1 MVGNSK
7 GENYKIGQPC
17 LSFRFKCGCI
27 TYKILKQGDLKYK
40 DLEKILKIL
49 QEIPNEK
56 KRDEAIRLILQTAND
71 TITCEVLLSMLSNG
85 RIQKEQTI
93 KQWDETLFLKFTNK
107 EISNMPER
115 FRKEFILQDRVVH
128 CLKRKSGK
136 RTYNYMIRYRRNGLN
151 IVATSNDLQ
160 EAKAKFIQKLNE
172 CSNENI
178 GKSSR
183 SKMVNG
189 VSTNFHEFSTYYF
202 ENYRKR
208 KVAPQ
213 TYLNDACRYKN
224 HVRPYLG
231 NKSLLDITP
240 MDCQQLLDS
249 LLEKGM
255 SKTNNEIYSLLNGI
269 FKMAI
274 AHNIIAQNPLS
285 IVVIEKHHCKHG
297 KALTK
302 AEEKEL
308 LNQSKGTKYEKIFA
322 LALYTGLR
330 PNELETAKV
339 QGEFIV
345 ARNSKRKGGK
355 IEYKK
360 IPISPMLKPY
370 FEEDM
375 GIEMIGLQYVR
386 EQFNKILPNHILYD
400 LRTTFY
406 TRCEECGVAPPA
418 RDHFVGHSS
427 SVLNATYT
435 DLSDEYLLKE
445 GKKLV
450 W

>member
-1 MVGNSK
+1 M
-7 GENYKIGQPC
+7 
-17 LSFRFKCGCI
+17 
-27 TYKILKQGDLKYK
+27 KYK
-40 DLEKILKIL
+40 ELEKILKIL

-71 TITCEVLLSMLSNG
+71 TITCEGLLSLLEQGFIN
-85 RIQKEQTI
+85 KEQTI
-93 KQWDETLFLKFTNK
+93 KQRDETLFLKFTNK

-136 RTYNYMIRYRRNGLN
+136 RTFNYMIRYRRNGCY
-151 IVATSNDLQ
+151 IVVSSNNLE
-160 EAKAKFIQKLNE
+160 EAKAKFIKKLNE
-172 CSNENI
+172 WSGESVVK
-178 GKSSR
+178 GVAQTTSR
-183 SKMVNG
+183 AQTLNG
-189 VSTNFHEFSTYYF
+189 VPMNFHEFSTYYF

-208 KVAPQ
+208 RVAPQ
-213 TYLNDACRYKN
+213 TYYNDMCRYKN
-224 HVRPYLG
+224 HVRPHFG
-231 NKSLLDITP
+231 DKSLTEITP
-240 MDCQQLLDS
+240 ADCQCYLDGF
-249 LLEKGM
+249 LEKGM
-255 SKTNNEIYSLLNGI
+255 TKTNNEVYSLLNGI

-274 AHNIIAQNPLS
+274 AHNIITQNPLS
-285 IVVIEKHHCKHG
+285 IVVIEKHQCKHG

-302 AEEKEL
+302 TEEKQL
-308 LNQSKGTKYEKIFA
+308 LGSLQGTKYEKIMA

-330 PNELETAKV
+330 PNELATARV
-339 QGEFIV
+339 EGNFII
-345 ARNSKRKGGK
+345 AKNSKRKGGK

-360 IPISPMLKPY
+360 IPISPMLKRY
-370 FEEDM
+370 IDKNEEIDM
-375 GIEMIGLQYVR
+375 PGLQYIR
-386 EQFNKILPNHILYD
+386 EQFNKVLPNHILYD

>member
-1 MVGNSK
+1 M
-7 GENYKIGQPC
+7 
-17 LSFRFKCGCI
+17 
-27 TYKILKQGDLKYK
+27 KYK
-40 DLEKILKIL
+40 ELEKILKIL

-56 KRDEAIRLILQTAND
+56 KRDEAVRLILQTAND
-71 TITCEVLLSMLSNG
+71 TITCETLLSLLS
-85 RIQKEQTI
+85 REPTQKEQTI
-93 KQWDETLFLKFTNK
+93 KRRGETLFLKFTNK

-115 FRKEFILQDRVVH
+115 FRKEFVLQDRVVH

-136 RTYNYMIRYRRNGLN
+136 RTYNYVIRYRRNGLN
-151 IVATSNDLQ
+151 IVASSNDLQ
-160 EAKAKFIQKLNE
+160 EAKAKFIKKLND

-178 GKSSR
+178 SKSRR
-183 SKMVNG
+183 SKTVNG
-189 VSTNFHEFSTYYF
+189 VSSNFHEFANYYF

-213 TYLNDACRYKN
+213 TYLNDMCRYKN
-224 HVRPYLG
+224 HVKPHFG
-231 NKSLLDITP
+231 DKSLEEITP
-240 MDCQQLLDS
+240 SDCQKVLDELLA
-249 LLEKGM
+249 KGM

-274 AHNIIAQNPLS
+274 AHNLITQNPLS
-285 IVVIEKHHCKHG
+285 VVVIEKHHCKHG

-302 AEEKEL
+302 AEEKQL
-308 LNQSKGTKYEKIFA
+308 LDSTKGTKYEMIFA
-322 LALYTGLR
+322 LGLYTGLR
-330 PNELETAKV
+330 PNEYETARV
-339 QGEFIV
+339 EGEFIV
-345 ARNSKRKGGK
+345 AKNSKRKGGK

-360 IPISPMLKPY
+360 IPISSKLKPY
-370 FEEDM
+370 LD
-375 GIEMIGLQYVR
+375 GVKNLEMPTLEYVR
-386 EQFNKILPNHILYD
+386 YEFNKILPNHILYD

-435 DLSDEYLLKE
+435 DLSDEYLLRE
-445 GKKLV
+445 GQKLV

>member
-1 MVGNSK
+1 M
-7 GENYKIGQPC
+7 
-17 LSFRFKCGCI
+17 
-27 TYKILKQGDLKYK
+27 KYK
-40 DLEKILKIL
+40 DLQEILNIL
-49 QEIPNEK
+49 QEIPNER

-71 TITCEVLLSMLSNG
+71 TITCETLLSLLS
-85 RIQKEQTI
+85 REPIQKEQTI
-93 KQWDETLFLKFTNK
+93 KQRDETLFLKFTNK

-136 RTYNYMIRYRRNGLN
+136 RTYNYMIRYRRNGLS
-151 IVATSNDLQ
+151 IVATSNNLE
-160 EAKAKFIQKLNE
+160 EAKAKFIKKLNE
-172 CSNENI
+172 YGNENTN
-178 GKSSR
+178 KKPR
-183 SKMVNG
+183 SKTVNG
-189 VSTNFHEFSTYYF
+189 VSTNFHEFSMYYF

-208 KVAPQ
+208 KVSSQ
-213 TYLNDACRYKN
+213 TYYNDMCRYKN
-224 HVRPYLG
+224 HVRPYFG
-231 NKSLLDITP
+231 DKNVDEITPAECQKLLDGF
-240 MDCQQLLDS
+240 
-249 LLEKGM
+249 LEKGM
-255 SKTNNEIYSLLNGI
+255 TKTNNEIYSLLNGI

-274 AHNIIAQNPLS
+274 AHNLITQNPLS
-285 IVVIEKHHCKHG
+285 IVVIEKHQCKHG

-302 AEEKEL
+302 AEEKL
-308 LNQSKGTKYEKIFA
+308 LLEQNKGTKYEKIFA
-322 LALYTGLR
+322 LGLYTGLR
-330 PNELETAKV
+330 PNEYETARV
-339 QGEFIV
+339 EGDFIV
-345 ARNSKRKGGK
+345 AKNSKRKGGK
-355 IEYKK
+355 VEYKK

-370 FEEDM
+370 FKKEKSMDM
-375 GIEMIGLQYVR
+375 PGLQYIR
-386 EQFNKILPNHILYD
+386 EQFNKALPNHILYD

>member
-1 MVGNSK
+1 M
-7 GENYKIGQPC
+7 
-17 LSFRFKCGCI
+17 
-27 TYKILKQGDLKYK
+27 KYK

-71 TITCEVLLSMLSNG
+71 TITCEALLSLIANG
-85 RIQKEQTI
+85 KIQKEQTI
-93 KQWDETLFLKFTNK
+93 KQRDETLFLKFTNK

-136 RTYNYMIRYRRNGLN
+136 RTYNYMIRYRRNGLY

-172 CSNENI
+172 CSNGNI
-178 GKSSR
+178 DKSSH
-183 SKMVNG
+183 SKTVNG
-189 VSTNFHEFSTYYF
+189 VSTNFHEFTTYYF

-213 TYLNDACRYKN
+213 TYLNDMCRYKN
-224 HVRPYLG
+224 HIKPYFG
-231 NKSLLDITP
+231 DKSLTEITP
-240 MDCQQLLDS
+240 MDCQGLLDGI
-249 LLEKGM
+249 LAKGL
-255 SKTNNEIYSLLNGI
+255 SKTNNEIYSILNGI

-274 AHNIIAQNPLS
+274 AHNLISQNPLS
-285 IVVIEKHHCKHG
+285 IVVIEKHQCKHG

-302 AEEKEL
+302 AEERQL
-308 LNQSKGTKYEKIFA
+308 LHAVKGTKYEKIFA
-322 LALYTGLR
+322 IALYTGLR

-339 QGEFIV
+339 VGDFIV

-360 IPISPMLKPY
+360 IPISTMLKPY
-370 FEEDM
+370 LENEPD
-375 GIEMIGLQYVR
+375 IEMPGLQYIR
-386 EQFNKILPNHILYD
+386 EQFNAALPNHILYD

>member
-1 MVGNSK
+1 
-7 GENYKIGQPC
+7 
-17 LSFRFKCGCI
+17 
-27 TYKILKQGDLKYK
+27 
-40 DLEKILKIL
+40 
-49 QEIPNEK
+49 
-56 KRDEAIRLILQTAND
+56 
-71 TITCEVLLSMLSNG
+71 
-85 RIQKEQTI
+85 
-93 KQWDETLFLKFTNK
+93 
-107 EISNMPER
+107 MPER

-136 RTYNYMIRYRRNGLN
+136 RTYNYMIRYRKNGCY
-151 IVATSNDLQ
+151 IVATSNDLE
-160 EAKAKFIQKLNE
+160 EAKAKFIKKLNE
-172 CSNENI
+172 FANGNAS
-178 GKSSR
+178 KQSP
-183 SKMVNG
+183 SKMIKG

-213 TYLNDACRYKN
+213 TYYNDMCRYKN
-224 HVRPYLG
+224 HVKPHFEDK
-231 NKSLLDITP
+231 NVDEITPAECQKLLDGF
-240 MDCQQLLDS
+240 
-249 LLEKGM
+249 LEKGM
-255 SKTNNEIYSLLNGI
+255 TKTNNEVYSLLNGI

-274 AHNIIAQNPLS
+274 AHNLIMQNPLS
-285 IVVIEKHHCKHG
+285 IVVIEKHQCKHG

-302 AEEKEL
+302 AEEKIL
-308 LNQSKGTKYEKIFA
+308 LEKNKDTKYEKIFA
-322 LALYTGLR
+322 LGLYTGLR
-330 PNELETAKV
+330 PNEYETARV
-339 QGEFIV
+339 ERDFIV
-345 ARNSKRKGGK
+345 AKNSKRKGGK

-370 FEEDM
+370 LEKET
-375 GIEMIGLQYVR
+375 GIEMPGLQYIR

-445 GKKLV
+445 GNKLV

>member
-1 MVGNSK
+1 M
-7 GENYKIGQPC
+7 
-17 LSFRFKCGCI
+17 
-27 TYKILKQGDLKYK
+27 KYK
-40 DLEKILKIL
+40 DLQEILNIL
-49 QEIPNEK
+49 QEIPNER

-71 TITCEVLLSMLSNG
+71 TITCEALSSLLS
-85 RIQKEQTI
+85 REPIQKEQTI
-93 KQWDETLFLKFTNK
+93 KQRDETLFLKFTNK

-136 RTYNYMIRYRRNGLN
+136 RTYNYMIRYRRNGLS
-151 IVATSNDLQ
+151 IVATSNNLE
-160 EAKAKFIQKLNE
+160 EAKAKFIKKLNE
-172 CSNENI
+172 YGNENTN
-178 GKSSR
+178 KKTH

-208 KVAPQ
+208 KVSSQ
-213 TYLNDACRYKN
+213 TYYNDMCRYKN
-224 HVRPYLG
+224 HVRPYFG
-231 NKSLLDITP
+231 DKNVDEITPAECQKLLDGF
-240 MDCQQLLDS
+240 
-249 LLEKGM
+249 LEKGM
-255 SKTNNEIYSLLNGI
+255 TKTNNEIYSLLNGI

-274 AHNIIAQNPLS
+274 AHNLITQNPLS
-285 IVVIEKHHCKHG
+285 IVVIEKHQCKHG

-302 AEEKEL
+302 AEEKL
-308 LNQSKGTKYEKIFA
+308 LLEQNKGTKYEKIFA
-322 LALYTGLR
+322 LGLYTGLR
-330 PNELETAKV
+330 PNEYETARV
-339 QGEFIV
+339 EGDFIV
-345 ARNSKRKGGK
+345 AKNSKRKGGK
-355 IEYKK
+355 VEYKK

-370 FEEDM
+370 FKKEKSMDM
-375 GIEMIGLQYVR
+375 PGLQYIR
-386 EQFNKILPNHILYD
+386 EQFNKALPNHILYD

-445 GKKLV
+445 GTKLV

>member
-1 MVGNSK
+1 M
-7 GENYKIGQPC
+7 
-17 LSFRFKCGCI
+17 
-27 TYKILKQGDLKYK
+27 KYK

-71 TITCEVLLSMLSNG
+71 TITCEALLSLIANG
-85 RIQKEQTI
+85 KIQKEQTI
-93 KQWDETLFLKFTNK
+93 KQRDETLFLKFTNK

-136 RTYNYMIRYRRNGLN
+136 RTYNYVIRYRRNGLN
-151 IVATSNDLQ
+151 IIASSNDLE
-160 EAKAKFIQKLNE
+160 EAKAKFIKKLND

-178 GKSSR
+178 SKSRR
-183 SKMVNG
+183 SKTVNG
-189 VSTNFHEFSTYYF
+189 VSTNFHEFATYYF

-213 TYLNDACRYKN
+213 TYLNDMCRYKN
-224 HVRPYLG
+224 HVRPYFG
-231 NKSLLDITP
+231 DKSLEEITP
-240 MDCQQLLDS
+240 PDCQKVLDELLA
-249 LLEKGM
+249 KGM

-274 AHNIIAQNPLS
+274 AHNLITHNPLS
-285 IVVIEKHHCKHG
+285 VVVIEKHHCKHG

-302 AEEKEL
+302 AEEKQL
-308 LNQSKGTKYEKIFA
+308 LDSTKGTKYEMIFA
-322 LALYTGLR
+322 LGLYTGLR
-330 PNELETAKV
+330 PNEYETARV
-339 QGEFIV
+339 EGEFIV
-345 ARNSKRKGGK
+345 AKNSKRKGGK

-360 IPISPMLKPY
+360 IPISSMLKPY
-370 FEEDM
+370 LD
-375 GIEMIGLQYVR
+375 GVKNLEMPTLEYVR
-386 EQFNKILPNHILYD
+386 YEFNKILPNHILYD

-435 DLSDEYLLKE
+435 DLSDEYLLRE
-445 GKKLV
+445 GQKLV